1 MNRPMALEEM
11 SNVKRFWLRVTRWMK
26 RRPQNASPG
35 DMQGEVDSVA
45 QGAELALLRATIN
58 SRLSAIA
65 VSGVREV
72 FTPAKP
78 IDDARLFVG
87 RRQEVQQVVEQL
99 STPGQH
105 ALLCGDRGVGK
116 TSLAKYLVQLFKE
129 SMGFQSVFYVACA
142 TDSTFMNILEE
153 PLRVGGC
160 DIRVTGTTNSV
171 EGKVA
176 AEANFR
182 VIRGTTELSAQQAET
197 RSGAAVGMTP
207 TDVCRYLKNL
217 SALLVVD
224 EAERIKD
231 SDTRVRL
238 AELIKQLSDANAHFK
253 VLIVGIGHTGA
264 DLVAQHESIGRCLPE
279 THLGVMPQ
287 NELKEIVRSGSA
299 KVGLVFDEDVIQA
312 IAEVSGGYAHYT
324 HLLAL
329 KCSEE
334 VIASRHNRVDMP
346 VLKLA
351 MGLAMSEAEESL
363 STAYGDATRSSA
375 NEKSRVILKAA
386 VMLNKIEFTRSEL
399 NDKVRAIS
407 RENIVQSYLNR
418 LVSPDGHTI
427 LRRMKNGV
435 YRFADPRMPGYV
447 KIANAMIPEDEP
459 GVPLDRSSS

>member
-1 MNRPMALEEM
+1 MR
-11 SNVKRFWLRVTRWMK
+11 RFWLRLTRWMR
-26 RRPQNASPG
+26 RRPQNASLG
-35 DMQGEVDSVA
+35 DEQGEVDSVA

-58 SRLSAIA
+58 SRLGAIA
-65 VSGVREV
+65 TSGVRKV

-99 STPGQH
+99 TTPGQH

-116 TSLAKYLVQLFKE
+116 TSLAKYLVQLFKA
-129 SMGFQSVFYVACA
+129 SMGFQSVFFVACA
-142 TDSTFMNILEE
+142 TDSTFVSILEE
-153 PLRVGGC
+153 PLRMGGC
-160 DIRVTGTTNSV
+160 DIRVIGTTNSV

-182 VIRGTTELSAQQAET
+182 VIRGTTELSAQRAET
-197 RSGAAVGMTP
+197 RGGAAMGMTP
-207 TDVCRYLKNL
+207 TDACRFLKDL

-231 SDTRVRL
+231 PDTRVRL
-238 AELIKQLSDANAHFK
+238 AELIKQLSDVNAHFK
-253 VLIVGIGHTGA
+253 VLIVGIGHTGT

-334 VIASRHNRVDMP
+334 VIASRRNRVDMP
-346 VLKLA
+346 MLKLA
-351 MGLAMSEAEESL
+351 MGLAMNEAEESL
-363 STAYGDATRSSA
+363 STAYANATRSSA
-375 NEKSRVILKAA
+375 NQKSKTLLRAA
-386 VMLNKIEFTRSEL
+386 VMLNKAEFTRSEL

-407 RENIVQSYLNR
+407 HEDIDQSYLNR
-418 LVSPDGHTI
+418 LVSADGRTI

-447 KIANAMIPEDEP
+447 KIANAMTPEDEP
-459 GVPLDRSSS
+459 RIPLDRSSSR